1 MQRQYRRF
9 DKRRAYSGYTDKS
22 KALHEQLKQGL
33 IKQEEFD
40 RAHELLDE
48 QYRWVR

>member
-1 MQRQYRRF
+1 MQRKYRRF
-9 DKRRAYSGYTDKS
+9 DKRRSYSDYVIQS
-22 KALHEQLKQGL
+22 KALHERLKNKQ

-48 QYRWVR
+48 KYGWVR

>member
-9 DKRRAYSGYTDKS
+9 DKRRAYSDYSIQS
-22 KALHEQLKQGL
+22 KALHAQLKDGK
-33 IKQEEFD
+33 IKQDEFD

-48 QYRWVR
+48 RYGWVK